1 MAQKISMV
9 KLSNELKVR
18 GITLGLLSKNTGI
31 SKPHLSMMF
40 NGKRNMN
47 IKKLNVILSYA
58 GIEITDIIEK

>member
-1 MAQKISMV
+1 MF

-18 GITLGLLSKNTGI
+18 GITLSTLSKNTNI
-31 SKPHLSMMF
+31 SKPHLSMML

-47 IKKLNVILSYA
+47 IKKLNVILNYV

>member
-1 MAQKISMV
+1 MF

-18 GITLGLLSKNTGI
+18 GITLGALSKNTGI
-31 SKPHLSMMF
+31 SKPHLSMML

-47 IKKLNVILSYA
+47 IKKLNVILNYV